1 MSTASKCHFMQQ
13 AVTFLGHKVDAKGL
27 HPIPEKVEV
36 IRRVPAPTSVTELK
50 SYIGLLTYYSKFFP
64 KMFTVLG
71 PLYKLLRKGVGKKGD
86 KAFGDSKQLI
96 LSADLLVHFD
106 ASLPIILAC
115 DASSYGVGAVLAHRI
130 PDGTERPVGLA
141 SQSLNPA
148 ERNYAQI
155 E

>member
-71 PLYKLLRKGVGKKGD
+71 PQVVKEGSGEEG
-86 KAFGDSKQLI
+86 G
-96 LSADLLVHFD
+96 
-106 ASLPIILAC
+106 
-115 DASSYGVGAVLAHRI
+115 
-130 PDGTERPVGLA
+130 
-141 SQSLNPA
+141 
-148 ERNYAQI
+148 
-155 E
+155 